1 MTAGESIAVRVANA
15 LEACGIPY
23 LLSGSFAS
31 NYYGIPRSTRDA
43 DFVLQSQRAVS
54 PDLAQ
59 QLGEDF
65 ILEPQLSFETNTGT
79 FRQVLRY
86 KKKPFKVEL
95 FLLSQD
101 PHDEARFLRRRAVRL
116 FEHRVWLPSPEDVII
131 TKLRWARGK
140 DRDDTR
146 DVMAVQQDQLD
157 WRYVEDWCRRHGT
170 LPLMEEIRRSV
181 SAATKPATAASTPTI

>member
-1 MTAGESIAVRVANA
+1 MTGGESITLRVAEA
-15 LEACGIPY
+15 LEACGIPF

-43 DFVLQSQRAVS
+43 DFVLQSERAVG
-54 PDLAQ
+54 PDFAE

-65 ILEPQLSFETNTGT
+65 LLEPQLSFETNTGT
-79 FRQVLRY
+79 FRQVLRH
-86 KKKPFKVEL
+86 KQKTFKVEL

-101 PHDEARFLRRRAVRL
+101 AHDQARFARRRAVQL
-116 FEHRVWLPSPEDVII
+116 FGRQVWLPSPEDVLI

-140 DRDDTR
+140 DKDDAR
-146 DVMAVQQDQLD
+146 DVMAVQKDKLD
-157 WRYVEDWCRRHGT
+157 WPYVEVWCRRQGT

-181 SAATKPATAASTPTI
+181 SAP